1 MDIIIQLSKTHN
13 FLHDYWKLK
22 WKTKMAAK
30 SIKFCFHNLD
40 GNSKNKNYA
49 NIIWQHYKNTKYM
62 LII

>member
-1 MDIIIQLSKTHN
+1 
-13 FLHDYWKLK
+13 
-22 WKTKMAAK
+22 MAAK